1 MTKNHNTRKHYKRE
15 PLFDY
20 TLDTFEEF
28 YRYAWLAMLGGTLAS
43 AVLIL
48 VVVYVL

>member
-1 MTKNHNTRKHYKRE
+1 MTQNHNTRKHYKRE

-20 TLDTFEEF
+20 TLDTFEDF
-28 YRYAWLAMLGGTLAS
+28 YLYAWMAFLGSILLN